1 MDLIGDEDRRRRLRA
16 LEERIKDPRSVSN
29 IDCLLDTVQALVADC
44 EHPSVKRMK
53 NIEAYM
59 NRYDS
64 VAQEICKMRMRT
76 DDFTLIKVIGRG
88 AFGEVQLVRHNSTQK
103 VYAMKLLSKFEMI
116 KRSDSAFFWE
126 ERDIMAHA
134 NSQWIVQLHFA
145 FQDQKYLYMV
155 MDYMPGGDLVNL
167 MSNYDVPEKWAK
179 FYCAE
184 VVLALDAIHLM
195 GFVHRDVKPD
205 NMLLDKYGHLKLADF
220 GTCMRM
226 DTDGL
231 VRSDT
236 AVGTPDY
243 ISPEVLQSQ
252 GGEGVYG
259 RECDWW
265 SVGVFL
271 YEMLV
276 GDTPFYAD
284 SLVGTYSKIMDH
296 RNSLHFPQEVDI
308 SHSAKSLICGFL
320 TDRTNRLG
328 RNGVEEIKTHPFFK
342 NDQWTFDNLREC
354 VPPVVPELSGDD
366 DTSNFDD
373 VDKEDTPEES
383 FPVPKAFSG
392 NHLPF
397 IGFTYSGDYQLLIN
411 KTGKEAVDG
420 ISGILDNHINNGGVT
435 ITSDEH
441 KISQL
446 ESLLERER
454 RQVETLEARHHA
466 LTSQMEA
473 ITRRESELRGEA
485 ARADKE
491 LTILRHT
498 YKEVQRRVEHE
509 TEARRKAENLLA
521 DLKKKFDEEQ
531 SRRQRDA
538 SNSHLTSERVL
549 TLEKQIKEMQS
560 KLERETES
568 ASRMRK
574 QATEV
579 TVARQTAKQM
589 ANELQAARAQLQA
602 QTDSLQQE
610 VASLQGQLSKERSS
624 RTQEA
629 NLTAE
634 LKSRLAALYAEL
646 EGAREKEEKVMLDN
660 RLLNEKVSAL
670 EKEAASL
677 TLELKAA
684 QARYN
689 QEVAAHQETER
700 SRMLSKEEANM
711 EAVKGGLNKTI
722 KVKLNE
728 EKSGRQRAELL
739 AQEKERQTSMLS
751 VDYRQIQQR
760 LQKLEGEHRQEVE
773 KVKGLQG
780 QVEQEQQK
788 RDILQADLG
797 QQTSE
802 AGRLRAREQQLLG
815 EVNQLREAKR
825 QIDEELNT
833 LKTQRNVD
841 LLQTKELQEQLEAEA
856 YFSTLYKTQ
865 TQELREELDEK
876 TRLQQELEEERSS
889 LVHQLQL
896 SLARGDSE
904 ALARSIAEETVAD
917 LEKERT
923 MKELEYKDGLV
934 KHHHELTAKEQ
945 LLNKIKDSES
955 ELKKS
960 VDQYLKEKD
969 DINKKLKDLQELLT
983 KSQEEIDKLNAR
995 LKTEQLLKQ
1004 EAISKLTQVVS
1015 RKDFSA
1021 TGKAKNKASSADLR
1035 KKEKDCRKLQQE
1047 LTQEREKY
1055 GQLAAKWQK
1064 DLQDLQAQ
1072 LVEENSSKLRLQME
1086 LDSKDSEI
1094 ETLQMKISSMNSET
1108 ASVSSIENDGDDS
1121 LLPDHG
1127 AMRLE
1132 GWLNVP
1138 NKQNIKRHG
1147 WKKQYVVVSSKK
1159 IIFYN
1164 SEHEKMNADP
1174 VLILDLSKVFHVRS
1188 VTQGDVIRADAKDI
1202 PRIFQLLYA
1211 GEGEARRPGDE
1222 SNPLPG
1228 AELPQLTDKPGTQ
1241 SVKGHEFISISYHMP
1256 TTCEVCS
1263 KQLWHMFRPP
1273 PALECRRCHIK
1284 VHKEHLDKKED
1295 AIAPC
1300 KLHYDPNSARELLLL
1315 AGNPDDQKYWVARL
1329 SRRIQKCGYKANSHV
1344 DGTGQRVSPRESTRS
1359 TLKPY
1364 LSVQQRSAT
1373 LPANASM
1380 GK

>member
-1 MDLIGDEDRRRRLRA
+1 MEMIRDEDRRKRLKA
-16 LEERIKDPRSVSN
+16 LEEKIKDPRSISN

-44 EHPSVKRMK
+44 DHPSIKRMK

-64 VAQEICKMRMRT
+64 VAQEINKMRMRT

-134 NSQWIVQLHFA
+134 NSEWIVQLHFA
-145 FQDQKYLYMV
+145 FQDHKYLYMV

-184 VVLALDAIHLM
+184 VVLALDAIHRM

-226 DTDGL
+226 NADGL

-276 GDTPFYAD
+276 GETPFYAD
-284 SLVGTYSKIMDH
+284 SLVGTYSNIMDH
-296 RNSLHFPQEVDI
+296 RNSLVFPPEIDI
-308 SHSAKSLICGFL
+308 SQSAKSLICGFL

-328 RNGVEEIKTHPFFK
+328 RNGVEEIKKHPFFE

-373 VDKEDTPEES
+373 LEKEDTPEES

-397 IGFTYSGDYQLLIN
+397 IGFTYSGDFQFLVPS
-411 KTGKEAVDG
+411 GKESVDG
-420 ISGILDNHINNGGVT
+420 IENHINNG
-435 ITSDEH
+435 ISDEA

-454 RQVETLEARHHA
+454 RQVETLEARHRA
-466 LTSQMEA
+466 LTAQLEA
-473 ITRRESELRGEA
+473 ITQKESELREEA
-485 ARADKE
+485 GRADKE
-491 LTILRHT
+491 LTILRHN
-498 YKEVQRRVEHE
+498 YKEVQRRIEHE

-521 DLKKKFDEEQ
+521 ELKKKFDEEQ
-531 SRRQRDA
+531 SKRVRDA
-538 SNSHLTSERVL
+538 SNSQQTSERVL

-568 ASRMRK
+568 ATRMRK

-579 TVARQTAKQM
+579 TVAKQTAKQM
-589 ANELQAARAQLQA
+589 ANELQQARAQLQA

-624 RTQEA
+624 RTQA
-629 NLTAE
+629 FNLTAE
-634 LKSRLAALYAEL
+634 LESRLASLYVEL
-646 EGAREKEEKVMLDN
+646 ERSREKEEKAILDN
-660 RLLNEKVSAL
+660 RQLNERVSAL
-670 EKEAASL
+670 EKETASL

-689 QEVAAHQETER
+689 QEVLAHQETER

-711 EAVKGGLNKTI
+711 EVVKGRINNGI

-728 EKSGRQRAELL
+728 EKSGRQKAELL

-773 KVKGLQG
+773 KVKVLQG

-788 RDILQADLG
+788 RSVLQTELG

-802 AGRLRAREQQLLG
+802 AGRLRAREQQLMN
-815 EVNQLREAKR
+815 EVSQLREAKR
-825 QIDEELNT
+825 QIDEELHS

-945 LLNKIKDSES
+945 LLNRLKDSEA
-955 ELKKS
+955 ELKKT
-960 VDQYLKEKD
+960 VEQYQKEKD
-969 DINKKLKDLQELLT
+969 DALKKMKDLQEQLV
-983 KSQEEIDKLNAR
+983 KAQSNADEIERLSSK
-995 LKTEQLLKQ
+995 LKTETLLKQ
-1004 EAISKLTQVVS
+1004 QAINKLTQIVV

-1021 TGKAKNKASSADLR
+1021 GGKTKNKPSSADLR
-1035 KKEKDCRKLQQE
+1035 KKERDCRRLQQE

-1072 LVEENSSKLRLQME
+1072 LVEENQSKLRLQME

-1108 ASVSSIENDGDDS
+1108 ASVSSVENDGDDS
-1121 LLPDHG
+1121 VLPEHG

-1222 SNPLPG
+1222 GNALPG
-1228 AELPQLTDKPGTQ
+1228 PDLNQLADKPGMQ
-1241 SVKGHEFISISYHMP
+1241 PVKGHEFISISYHMP

-1300 KLHYDPNSARELLLL
+1300 KLHYDPTSARELLLL
-1315 AGNPDDQKYWVARL
+1315 ASSPEDQKYWVARL

-1344 DGTGQRVSPRESTRS
+1344 DGTGQRVSPR
-1359 TLKPY
+1359 
-1364 LSVQQRSAT
+1364 
-1373 LPANASM
+1373 
-1380 GK
+1380 

>member
-1 MDLIGDEDRRRRLRA
+1 MDVMDEDRRRRLRS
-16 LEERIKDPRSVSN
+16 LEERIKDPRSITN
-29 IDCLLDTVQALVADC
+29 IDCLLDTVQALVLDC
-44 EHPSVKRMK
+44 DHASVKRMK

-59 NRYDS
+59 NRYDC
-64 VAQEICKMRMRT
+64 VAQEIHKMRMRT

-88 AFGEVQLVRHNSTQK
+88 AFGEVQLVRHRSTQK

-134 NSQWIVQLHFA
+134 NSPWIVQLHFA

-167 MSNYDVPEKWAK
+167 MSNYEVPEKWAK

-226 DTDGL
+226 DADGL

-271 YEMLV
+271 YEMLF
-276 GDTPFYAD
+276 GDTPFFAD

-296 RNSLHFPQEVDI
+296 RNSLYFPQNVEI
-308 SHSAKSLICGFL
+308 SHSAKNLICGFL
-320 TDRTNRLG
+320 TDRTKRLG
-328 RNGVEEIKTHPFFK
+328 RNGVDEIKSHPFFK

-373 VDKEDTPEES
+373 VDKEDGPEES

-397 IGFTYSGDYQLLIN
+397 IGFTYSGDYQLMFSY
-411 KTGKEAVDG
+411 GKESVDG
-420 ISGILDNHINNGGVT
+420 LENHVNNGTTDDV
-435 ITSDEH
+435 

-446 ESLLERER
+446 ENLLDRER
-454 RQVETLEARHHA
+454 RQIETMESRQKALNIQLEAMTCR
-466 LTSQMEA
+466 EA
-473 ITRRESELRGEA
+473 ELREEVG
-485 ARADKE
+485 RADKE
-491 LTILRHT
+491 LTLLRHN
-498 YKEVQRRVEHE
+498 YKEAQRRVEHE
-509 TEARRKAENLLA
+509 TEIRRKAESLLVEV
-521 DLKKKFDEEQ
+521 KKKFDEEQ
-531 SRRQRDA
+531 TRRARDV
-538 SNSHLTSERVL
+538 STSQQTSERVT
-549 TLEKQIKEMQS
+549 TLEKQIKEMQC
-560 KLERETES
+560 KLERETETVT
-568 ASRMRK
+568 RLRK
-574 QATEV
+574 QATEI
-579 TVARQTAKQM
+579 TVARQAAEQM
-589 ANELQAARAQLQA
+589 ASELQVARAQLQA
-602 QTDSLQQE
+602 QRDNLQQE
-610 VASLQGQLSKERSS
+610 VATLQGQLSKERSS
-624 RTQEA
+624 RSQA
-629 NLTAE
+629 SLLTAE
-634 LKSRLAALYAEL
+634 LETRLSALHLEL
-646 EGAREKEEKVMLDN
+646 ERSREKEEKATLDN
-660 RLLNEKVSAL
+660 RQLNERISAL

-689 QEVAAHQETER
+689 QEVMAHQETER
-700 SRMLSKEEANM
+700 SRILSKEEANL
-711 EAVKGGLNKTI
+711 EVVKGQKNGIFKA
-722 KVKLNE
+722 KLNE

-773 KVKGLQG
+773 KVKVLQG

-788 RDILQADLG
+788 RNVLQTDLG

-802 AGRLRAREQQLLG
+802 AGRLRAREQQLIG
-815 EVNQLREAKR
+815 EVAQLREAKR
-825 QIDEELNT
+825 QIEEELHH

-841 LLQTKELQEQLEAEA
+841 QLQTKELQEQLEAEA

-876 TRLQQELEEERSS
+876 ARLQQELEEERSS

-923 MKELEYKDGLV
+923 MKELEYKDGV
-934 KHHHELTAKEQ
+934 AKHHQELSAKEQ
-945 LLNKIKDSES
+945 IINRLKENES
-955 ELKKS
+955 EFKKS
-960 VDQYLKEKD
+960 VDQTLKEKED
-969 DINKKLKDLQELLT
+969 LSKRLKE
-983 KSQEEIDKLNAR
+983 SQEQLGKAQFNAEEIEKLSSK

-1004 EAISKLTQVVS
+1004 QAVNKLAEIMN
-1015 RKDFSA
+1015 RKDLSSS
-1021 TGKAKNKASSADLR
+1021 GKNKNKASAADLR
-1035 KKEKDCRKLQQE
+1035 KKEKDCRRLQQE

-1072 LVEENSSKLRLQME
+1072 LVEENQAKLRLQME

-1094 ETLQMKISSMNSET
+1094 ETLQMKIASLNSET
-1108 ASVSSIENDGDDS
+1108 ASVSSIENDDAEDS
-1121 LLPDHG
+1121 VLSEHG
-1127 AMRLE
+1127 TMRLE

-1164 SEHEKMNADP
+1164 SENDKMNADP
-1174 VLILDLSKVFHVRS
+1174 VLILDLNKVFHVRS
-1188 VTQGDVIRADAKDI
+1188 VTQGDVIRANAKDI

-1222 SNPLPG
+1222 GNTLPG
-1228 AELPQLTDKPGTQ
+1228 VDLPQLTDKPGTQ
-1241 SVKGHEFISISYHMP
+1241 SLKGHEFVSISYHMP

-1263 KQLWHMFRPP
+1263 KQLWHMFRPS
-1273 PALECRRCHIK
+1273 PALECRRCRIK
-1284 VHKEHLDKKED
+1284 IHKEHLDKKED

-1315 AGNPDDQKYWVARL
+1315 AANPEDQKYWVSRL
-1329 SRRIQKCGYKANSHV
+1329 SRRVQKCGYKANSHV

>member
-1 MDLIGDEDRRRRLRA
+1 MEVVRDEDRRRRLRA
-16 LEERIKDPRSVSN
+16 LEDHIKDPRSVTN
-29 IDCLLDTVQALVADC
+29 IDCLLDTVQALAADC
-44 EHPSVKRMK
+44 EYPSVKRMK

-59 NRYDS
+59 NRYET
-64 VAQEICKMRMRT
+64 VAQTVCKLRMRT

-88 AFGEVQLVRHNSTQK
+88 AFGEVQLVRHKSTQK

-145 FQDQKYLYMV
+145 FQDNKYLYMV

-184 VVLALDAIHLM
+184 IVLALDAIHLM

-205 NMLLDKYGHLKLADF
+205 NMLLDKHGHLKLADF

-226 DTDGL
+226 DSDGL

-265 SVGVFL
+265 SVGVVL

-308 SHSAKSLICGFL
+308 SHSAKSLIYGFL
-320 TDRTNRLG
+320 TDRTKRLG
-328 RNGVEEIKTHPFFK
+328 RNGVDEIKRHPFFE

-354 VPPVVPELSGDD
+354 VPPVVPELTGDD

-373 VDKEDTPEES
+373 VDKEDGPEES

-397 IGFTYSGDYQLLIN
+397 IGFTYSGDYQLLAS
-411 KTGKEAVDG
+411 GFSREAVDG
-420 ISGILDNHINNGGVT
+420 LENHLKNG
-435 ITSDEH
+435 TSDDP
-441 KISQL
+441 KIAQL

-454 RQVETLEARHHA
+454 RQVETMESKHRALNAQLEIMA
-466 LTSQMEA
+466 
-473 ITRRESELRGEA
+473 RRESEFREEA
-485 ARADKE
+485 GRADKE
-491 LTILRHT
+491 LTILRHN
-498 YKEVQRRVEHE
+498 YKEAQRRIESE
-509 TEARRKAENLLA
+509 TEGRRKVENSLVE
-521 DLKKKFDEEQ
+521 LKKNLEEEQ
-531 SRRQRDA
+531 SRRARDA
-538 SNSHLTSERVL
+538 NNSHQTSERIV

-560 KLERETES
+560 KLEREAEMAT
-568 ASRMRK
+568 RFRK
-574 QATEV
+574 QATEI
-579 TVARQTAKQM
+579 TVARQAAEQL
-589 ANELQAARAQLQA
+589 ASELQVARAQLQA
-602 QTDSLQQE
+602 QRDSLQQD
-610 VASLQGQLSKERSS
+610 VATLQGQLSKERSS
-624 RTQEA
+624 RSQA
-629 NLTAE
+629 SSLTAE
-634 LKSRLAALYAEL
+634 LETRLSALHDEL
-646 EGAREKEEKVMLDN
+646 ERSREREEKATIDN
-660 RLLNEKVSAL
+660 RQLNERVSAL

-689 QEVAAHQETER
+689 QEVVAHQETER
-700 SRMLSKEEANM
+700 SRLLSKEEANL
-711 EAVKGGLNKTI
+711 EVVKALQA
-722 KVKLNE
+722 KLNE
-728 EKSGRQRAELL
+728 EKSSRQRAELL

-773 KVKGLQG
+773 KVKVLQG

-788 RDILQADLG
+788 RNVLQSELA
-797 QQTSE
+797 QQSSE
-802 AGRLRAREQQLLG
+802 AGRLRAREQQLVG
-815 EVNQLREAKR
+815 EVAQLREAKR
-825 QIDEELNT
+825 QIEEELHH
-833 LKTQRNVD
+833 LKTQRSVD
-841 LLQTKELQEQLEAEA
+841 SLQTKELQEQLEAEA

-865 TQELREELDEK
+865 SLELREELDEK
-876 TRLQQELEEERSS
+876 TRLHQELEEERSS

-923 MKELEYKDGLV
+923 MKELEYKDSV
-934 KHHHELTAKEQ
+934 AKHHQELNSKEQ
-945 LLNKIKDSES
+945 IINRLKDSEG

-960 VDQYLKEKD
+960 LEQYLKDKED
-969 DINKKLKDLQELLT
+969 LNKRVKELQEQLG
-983 KSQEEIDKLNAR
+983 KAQSYGEEIEKLSSK

-1004 EAISKLTQVVS
+1004 QAVNKLEEIMNS
-1015 RKDFSA
+1015 KDFTSVGKTKKKVSA
-1021 TGKAKNKASSADLR
+1021 ADLR
-1035 KKEKDCRKLQQE
+1035 KKEKDCRRLQQE

-1072 LVEENSSKLRLQME
+1072 LVEENSSKLKLQME

-1094 ETLQMKISSMNSET
+1094 ETLQMKIASINSET
-1108 ASVSSIENDGDDS
+1108 ASVSSVENDGEDS
-1121 LLPDHG
+1121 GLSEHG

-1164 SEHEKMNADP
+1164 SESDKMNADP

-1222 SNPLPG
+1222 GNALPG
-1228 AELPQLTDKPGTQ
+1228 SELSQLTDKPGTQ
-1241 SVKGHEFISISYHMP
+1241 PLKGHEFVSITFHIP
-1256 TTCEVCS
+1256 TSCEVCA
-1263 KQLWHMFRPP
+1263 KQLWHMFRST

-1284 VHKEHLDKKED
+1284 VHKEHLEKKED

-1300 KLHYDPNSARELLLL
+1300 KLHYDPNSARELLVL
-1315 AGNPDDQKYWVARL
+1315 AGSPDDQKYWVSRL

-1359 TLKPY
+1359 SLKPY

>member
-1 MDLIGDEDRRRRLRA
+1 MEAVRDEDRSKRLRG
-16 LEERIKDPRSVSN
+16 LEERIKDPRSNTN

-44 EHPSVKRMK
+44 DHPSVKRMK

-64 VAQEICKMRMRT
+64 VAQDIYKMRMRT

-88 AFGEVQLVRHNSTQK
+88 AFGEVQLVRHKSTQK

-145 FQDQKYLYMV
+145 FQDHKYLYMV

-184 VVLALDAIHLM
+184 VVLALDAIHNM

-205 NMLLDKYGHLKLADF
+205 NMLLDKHGHLKLADF

-296 RNSLHFPQEVDI
+296 RNSLHFPPEVEI
-308 SHSAKSLICGFL
+308 TPSAQSLIYGFL
-320 TDRTNRLG
+320 TDRTRRLG
-328 RNGVEEIKTHPFFK
+328 RNGVDEIKSHAFFK
-342 NDQWTFDNLREC
+342 NDQWTFENLREC

-373 VDKEDTPEES
+373 LEKEDGPEES

-397 IGFTYSGDYQLLIN
+397 IGFTYSGDYQLMVN
-411 KTGKEAVDG
+411 NNSRESVDG
-420 ISGILDNHINNGGVT
+420 LENHVNNGIG
-435 ITSDEH
+435 DEGRVA
-441 KISQL
+441 QL
-446 ESLLERER
+446 ENLLERER
-454 RQVETLEARHHA
+454 RQVESLESRQRTLTAQLEA
-466 LTSQMEA
+466 LTEREA
-473 ITRRESELRGEA
+473 ELRDEA
-485 ARADKE
+485 GRADKE
-491 LTILRHT
+491 LALLRHSH
-498 YKEVQRRVEHE
+498 KEAQRRVEHE
-509 TEARRKAENLLA
+509 TDVRRKAESLLLE
-521 DLKKKFDEEQ
+521 LKKKFDEEQ
-531 SRRQRDA
+531 TRRARDA
-538 SNSHLTSERVL
+538 STSQQTSERI
-549 TLEKQIKEMQS
+549 TSLEKQVKEMQA
-560 KLERETES
+560 KLERETETVG
-568 ASRMRK
+568 RLRK
-574 QATEV
+574 QSTEV
-579 TVARQTAKQM
+579 TVARQAAEQM
-589 ANELQAARAQLQA
+589 ANELQLARAQLQA
-602 QTDSLQQE
+602 QRDSLQQE
-610 VASLQGQLSKERSS
+610 VATLQGQLSKERSS
-624 RTQEA
+624 RSQA
-629 NLTAE
+629 SSLTAE
-634 LKSRLAALYAEL
+634 LETRLSALHLEL
-646 EGAREKEEKVMLDN
+646 EHSREREEKATLDN
-660 RLLNEKVSAL
+660 RQLNERISEL
-670 EKEAASL
+670 EKEAATL

-689 QEVAAHQETER
+689 QEVVAHQETER
-700 SRMLSKEEANM
+700 SRMLSKEEANL
-711 EAVKGGLNKTI
+711 EVVKALQA
-722 KVKLNE
+722 KLNE
-728 EKSGRQRAELL
+728 EKSGRQRAESL

-773 KVKGLQG
+773 KVKVLQG

-788 RDILQADLG
+788 RTNLQTELA
-797 QQTSE
+797 QQSSE
-802 AGRLRAREQQLLG
+802 AGRLRAREQQLMD
-815 EVNQLREAKR
+815 EVAQLRESKR
-825 QIDEELNT
+825 QIEEELHH

-841 LLQTKELQEQLEAEA
+841 QLQMKELQEQLEAEA
-856 YFSTLYKTQ
+856 YFSVRYFFLMFCSPIAPWHSIPDGASSYCPCTPTLSWFAPSPNRRLSPRQSISLKPRHRLE
-865 TQELREELDEK
+865 QERARADDRRNFVLPPTLDTIE
-876 TRLQQELEEERSS
+876 TCRQAPRGVLE
-889 LVHQLQL
+889 
-896 SLARGDSE
+896 
-904 ALARSIAEETVAD
+904 
-917 LEKERT
+917 
-923 MKELEYKDGLV
+923 
-934 KHHHELTAKEQ
+934 
-945 LLNKIKDSES
+945 
-955 ELKKS
+955 S
-960 VDQYLKEKD
+960 VFC
-969 DINKKLKDLQELLT
+969 T
-983 KSQEEIDKLNAR
+983 KSGNCQTFIM
-995 LKTEQLLKQ
+995 
-1004 EAISKLTQVVS
+1004 
-1015 RKDFSA
+1015 
-1021 TGKAKNKASSADLR
+1021 
-1035 KKEKDCRKLQQE
+1035 
-1047 LTQEREKY
+1047 
-1055 GQLAAKWQK
+1055 
-1064 DLQDLQAQ
+1064 AQ
-1072 LVEENSSKLRLQME
+1072 LVEENQSKLRLQME

-1094 ETLQMKISSMNSET
+1094 ETLQMKITSINSET
-1108 ASVSSIENDGDDS
+1108 ASVSSVENDGEDS
-1121 LLPDHG
+1121 VLSEHG

-1164 SEHEKMNADP
+1164 SENDKMNADP

-1222 SNPLPG
+1222 GNSLPG
-1228 AELPQLTDKPGTQ
+1228 VELPQLTDKLSTQ
-1241 SVKGHEFISISYHMP
+1241 PLKGLKGHEFISISYHMP

-1300 KLHYDPNSARELLLL
+1300 KLHYDPNSARELLVL
-1315 AGNPDDQKYWVARL
+1315 AGSPDDQKYWVTRL

-1364 LSVQQRSAT
+1364 LQKSAT

>member
-1 MDLIGDEDRRRRLRA
+1 MENVRDEDRRRRLRH
-16 LEERIKDPRSVSN
+16 LEERIKDPRSVTN
-29 IDCLLDTVQALVADC
+29 IDCLLDTVQALTSDC
-44 EHPSVKRMK
+44 DHPSVRRMK
-53 NIEAYM
+53 NVEAYM

-64 VAQEICKMRMRT
+64 VARDICKMRMRT

-88 AFGEVQLVRHNSTQK
+88 AFGEVQLVRHKSTQK
-103 VYAMKLLSKFEMI
+103 VFAMKLLSKFEMI

-145 FQDQKYLYMV
+145 FQDNKYLYMV

-205 NMLLDKYGHLKLADF
+205 NMLLDKHGHLKLADF

-226 DTDGL
+226 DADGL

-296 RNSLHFPQEVDI
+296 RNSLHFPQQEADI
-308 SHSAKSLICGFL
+308 SHAAKSLICNFL
-320 TDRTNRLG
+320 TDRTKRLG
-328 RNGVEEIKTHPFFK
+328 RNGVNEIKCHAFFK
-342 NDQWTFDNLREC
+342 NDQWTFENLREC

-373 VDKEDTPEES
+373 VDKEDGPEES

-397 IGFTYSGDYQLLIN
+397 VGFTYSGDYQLMSG
-411 KTGKEAVDG
+411 TGRESVDG
-420 ISGILDNHINNGGVT
+420 LTNHINNG
-435 ITSDEH
+435 ISDDV

-446 ESLLERER
+446 ENLLEREK
-454 RQVETLEARHHA
+454 RQVDTLEARQRA
-466 LTSQMEA
+466 LTAQLEA
-473 ITRRESELRGEA
+473 VTRREVELQEET

-491 LTILRHT
+491 LTLLRHNF
-498 YKEVQRRVEHE
+498 KETQRRSEHE
-509 TEARRKAENLLA
+509 AEARRKVEASLIE
-521 DLKKKFDEEQ
+521 LKKKFDEEQ
-531 SRRQRDA
+531 SKRARDA
-538 SNSHLTSERVL
+538 SNSHQTSERIL
-549 TLEKQIKEMQS
+549 TLEKQLKEMQA
-560 KLERETES
+560 KLERETDS
-568 ASRMRK
+568 AGRLRK
-574 QATEV
+574 QAAEV
-579 TVARQTAKQM
+579 TVARQAAEQM
-589 ANELQAARAQLQA
+589 TNELQVARAQLQA
-602 QTDSLQQE
+602 QRDSLQQE
-610 VASLQGQLSKERSS
+610 VAALQGQLSKERSS
-624 RTQEA
+624 RSQAST
-629 NLTAE
+629 LTAE
-634 LKSRLAALYAEL
+634 LETRLSALHVEL
-646 EGAREKEEKVMLDN
+646 EHSRRREEKATLDN
-660 RLLNEKVSAL
+660 RQLSERVSSL
-670 EKEAASL
+670 EKEAAGL

-711 EAVKGGLNKTI
+711 EVVKGRADRTFT
-722 KVKLNE
+722 VKLNE

-773 KVKGLQG
+773 KVKALQG

-788 RDILQADLG
+788 RNVLQSEFG
-797 QQTSE
+797 QQSSE
-802 AGRLRAREQQLLG
+802 AGRLRAREQQLVG
-815 EVNQLREAKR
+815 EVAHLREAKR
-825 QIDEELNT
+825 QIEEELHH
-833 LKTQRNVD
+833 LKTQRSVD

-865 TQELREELDEK
+865 TQELREELDDK
-876 TRLQQELEEERSS
+876 TRHQQELEEERCS

-896 SLARGDSE
+896 SLARADSE

-923 MKELEYKDGLV
+923 MKELEYKDSIA
-934 KHHHELTAKEQ
+934 KHRQELNAKEQ
-945 LLNKIKDSES
+945 SINVLKENENEIKKTTELYLKDKEDLNKR
-955 ELKKS
+955 
-960 VDQYLKEKD
+960 
-969 DINKKLKDLQELLT
+969 LKDLQEQLS
-983 KSQEEIDKLNAR
+983 KEQSNSEEIDRLSGK

-1004 EAISKLTQVVS
+1004 QAVNKLAEIMN
-1015 RKDFSA
+1015 RKDISSG
-1021 TGKAKNKASSADLR
+1021 TKTRNKVPSADLR

-1072 LVEENSSKLRLQME
+1072 LVEESQVRLRLQME
-1086 LDSKDSEI
+1086 VDSKDSEI
-1094 ETLQMKISSMNSET
+1094 ETLLMKIASMNSET
-1108 ASVSSIENDGDDS
+1108 ASLSSAENDGEDAVLS
-1121 LLPDHG
+1121 EHG
-1127 AMRLE
+1127 ALRLE
-1132 GWLNVP
+1132 GWLSVP

-1164 SEHEKMNADP
+1164 SENDKMNADP
-1174 VLILDLSKVFHVRS
+1174 ILILDLSKVFHVRS

-1222 SNPLPG
+1222 SNALPG
-1228 AELPQLTDKPGTQ
+1228 VELPQLMDKPGTLWL
-1241 SVKGHEFISISYHMP
+1241 KGHEFISITYHMP
-1256 TTCEVCS
+1256 TTCEVCT
-1263 KQLWHMFRPP
+1263 KPLWHMFRPP
-1273 PALECRRCHIK
+1273 PAQECRRCRIK
-1284 VHKEHLDKKED
+1284 VHKEHLEKKED

-1300 KLHYDPNSARELLLL
+1300 KLHYDPNSARELLVL
-1315 AGNPDDQKYWVARL
+1315 AGSPDDQKYWVTRL

-1364 LSVQQRSAT
+1364 LSVPQRSAT

>member
-1 MDLIGDEDRRRRLRA
+1 MFTD
-16 LEERIKDPRSVSN
+16 
-29 IDCLLDTVQALVADC
+29 DTVARD
-44 EHPSVKRMK
+44 
-53 NIEAYM
+53 
-59 NRYDS
+59 
-64 VAQEICKMRMRT
+64 ICKMRMRT

-88 AFGEVQLVRHNSTQK
+88 AFGEVQLVRHNSTKK

-134 NSQWIVQLHFA
+134 NSEWIVQLHFA
-145 FQDQKYLYMV
+145 FQDNKYLYMV

-167 MSNYDVPEKWAK
+167 MGNYDVPEKWAK

-184 VVLALDAIHLM
+184 VVLALDAIHKM

-226 DTDGL
+226 DSDGL

-296 RNSLHFPQEVDI
+296 RNSLEFPTEVDI
-308 SHSAKSLICGFL
+308 SELAKNLISAFLI
-320 TDRTNRLG
+320 DRHNRLG
-328 RNGVEEIKTHPFFK
+328 RNGIDEIKLHPFFN

-366 DTSNFDD
+366 DTSNFDE
-373 VDKEDTPEES
+373 VDKEDTSEES
-383 FPVPKAFSG
+383 FPIPKAFSG
-392 NHLPF
+392 DHLPF
-397 IGFTYSGDYQLLIN
+397 IGFTYSGDYKYLN
-411 KTGKEAVDG
+411 NNNNNCGNESVDG
-420 ISGILDNHINNGGVT
+420 HDNHINNNGIINDDIK
-435 ITSDEH
+435 IT
-441 KISQL
+441 QL
-446 ESLLERER
+446 ENIIENEK
-454 RQVETLEARHHA
+454 RQVELLEQRHRTLTIQFDELTQREIILRDEA
-466 LTSQMEA
+466 
-473 ITRRESELRGEA
+473 G
-485 ARADKE
+485 RADKD
-491 LTILRHT
+491 LTILRHN
-498 YKEVQRRVEHE
+498 YKEIQRRIDHE
-509 TEARRKAENLLA
+509 IDLRRKAENLLA
-521 DLKKKFDEEQ
+521 DLKKKFDDEQ
-531 SRRQRDA
+531 NKRARDA
-538 SNSHLTSERVL
+538 TTFQQTSERVR

-560 KLERETES
+560 KLERDTES
-568 ASRMRK
+568 ATRVRNLS
-574 QATEV
+574 TEV
-579 TVARQTAKQM
+579 AVGRETIKQLE
-589 ANELQAARAQLQA
+589 NELQQSKILLQT
-602 QTDSLQQE
+602 QTDVLQQE
-610 VASLQGQLSKERSS
+610 VATLQGQLSKERSS
-624 RTQEA
+624 RSQA
-629 NLTAE
+629 SNLTAE
-634 LKSRLAALYAEL
+634 LESRLSSLYTEL
-646 EGAREKEEKVMLDN
+646 ERSHEKEEKATQDN
-660 RLLNEKVSAL
+660 RQLNERVSAL

-677 TLELKAA
+677 SLELKAV
-684 QARYN
+684 QSKYK
-689 QEVAAHQETER
+689 QEVLAHHETER

-711 EAVKGGLNKTI
+711 EAVKALQ
-722 KVKLNE
+722 VKLNE
-728 EKSGRQRAELL
+728 EKNGRQRAELL

-773 KVKGLQG
+773 KVKALQG

-788 RDILQADLG
+788 RNVLQTELA
-797 QQTSE
+797 QQSSD
-802 AGRLRAREQQLLG
+802 AGRLRAREQQLVV
-815 EVNQLREAKR
+815 EVGQLREAKR
-825 QIDEELNT
+825 QIEEELHN

-841 LLQTKELQEQLEAEA
+841 LLQSKELQEQLEAEA

-876 TRLQQELEEERSS
+876 TRLQQELDEERNS

-934 KHHHELTAKEQ
+934 KHHHEIATKEQ
-945 LLNKIKDSES
+945 IVNRLKDSEGELKKNIEQHIKDKDELNKKIKDIN
-955 ELKKS
+955 
-960 VDQYLKEKD
+960 D
-969 DINKKLKDLQELLT
+969 DLI
-983 KSQEEIDKLNAR
+983 KSQISKDEIDKLSAK

-1004 EAISKLTQVVS
+1004 QAINKLTQILN
-1015 RKDFSA
+1015 RKDIIVHG
-1021 TGKAKNKASSADLR
+1021 GKNKKASSADLR
-1035 KKEKDCRKLQQE
+1035 RKEKECRRLQQE

-1055 GQLAAKWQK
+1055 SQFTAKFQK
-1064 DLQDLQAQ
+1064 DFQDLQAQ
-1072 LVEENSSKLRLQME
+1072 LVEENQSKLRLQME

-1121 LLPDHG
+1121 VLPDHG
-1127 AMRLE
+1127 ARRLE
-1132 GWLNVP
+1132 GFLHVP

-1147 WKKQYVVVSSKK
+1147 WKKQLVVVSSKK

-1164 SEHEKMNADP
+1164 SESDKKNAAP
-1174 VLILDLSKVFHVRS
+1174 ALILDLSKVFHVRS

-1202 PRIFQLLYA
+1202 PRIFQVI
-1211 GEGEARRPGDE
+1211 
-1222 SNPLPG
+1222 
-1228 AELPQLTDKPGTQ
+1228 T
-1241 SVKGHEFISISYHMP
+1241 I
-1256 TTCEVCS
+1256 
-1263 KQLWHMFRPP
+1263 
-1273 PALECRRCHIK
+1273 
-1284 VHKEHLDKKED
+1284 
-1295 AIAPC
+1295 
-1300 KLHYDPNSARELLLL
+1300 
-1315 AGNPDDQKYWVARL
+1315 
-1329 SRRIQKCGYKANSHV
+1329 
-1344 DGTGQRVSPRESTRS
+1344 
-1359 TLKPY
+1359 
-1364 LSVQQRSAT
+1364 
-1373 LPANASM
+1373 
-1380 GK
+1380 

>member
-1 MDLIGDEDRRRRLRA
+1 MEVIRDEDRRRRLRT
-16 LEERIKDPRSVSN
+16 LEEKIKDPRSISN

-44 EHPSVKRMK
+44 DHPSVKRMK

-59 NRYDS
+59 TRYDS
-64 VAQEICKMRMRT
+64 VAREINKMRMRT

-145 FQDQKYLYMV
+145 FQDHKYLYMV

-167 MSNYDVPEKWAK
+167 MSSYDVPEKWAK

-226 DTDGL
+226 DEDGL

-276 GDTPFYAD
+276 GDPPFYAD

-296 RNSLHFPQEVDI
+296 RNSLHFPQEIDI
-308 SHSAKSLICGFL
+308 SQSAKSIICGFL

-328 RNGVEEIKTHPFFK
+328 RNGVEEIKKHPFFK

-366 DTSNFDD
+366 DTSNFED
-373 VDKEDTPEES
+373 VDKEDTPEEN

-397 IGFTYSGDYQLLIN
+397 IGFTYSGDYQFLV
-411 KTGKEAVDG
+411 TSGKESVDG
-420 ISGILDNHINNGGVT
+420 LENHMNNG
-435 ITSDEH
+435 ITDEV

-446 ESLLERER
+446 ENLLEREK
-454 RQVETLEARHHA
+454 RQVDAMENRHRTLTAQ
-466 LTSQMEA
+466 LEA
-473 ITRRESELRGEA
+473 ITQRESELREEA
-485 ARADKE
+485 GRADKE
-491 LTILRHT
+491 LTILRHS
-498 YKEVQRRVEHE
+498 YKEVQRRIEHE
-509 TEARRKAENLLA
+509 TEARRKAEGMLA

-531 SRRQRDA
+531 SKRARDA
-538 SNSHLTSERVL
+538 SNSQQTSERVL

-568 ASRMRK
+568 ATRMRK

-579 TVARQTAKQM
+579 TVAKQTAKQM

-624 RTQEA
+624 RTQA
-629 NLTAE
+629 STLTAE
-634 LKSRLAALYAEL
+634 LEARLASLYVEL
-646 EGAREKEEKVMLDN
+646 ERSREKEEKVMTDN
-660 RLLNEKVSAL
+660 RQLNERVSAL
-670 EKEAASL
+670 EKETASL

-689 QEVAAHQETER
+689 QEVLAHQETEK

-711 EAVKGGLNKTI
+711 EVVKGRMNCVI
-722 KVKLNE
+722 KVKLSE

-773 KVKGLQG
+773 KVKALQG

-788 RDILQADLG
+788 RNLLQSDLA
-797 QQTSE
+797 QQSSD
-802 AGRLRAREQQLLG
+802 AGRLRAREQQLVN
-815 EVNQLREAKR
+815 EVSQLREAKR
-825 QIDEELNT
+825 QIDEELNN

-934 KHHHELTAKEQ
+934 KHHHEITAKEQ
-945 LLNKIKDSES
+945 MLNRLKDGES

-960 VDQYLKEKD
+960 IEQYAKEKED
-969 DINKKLKDLQELLT
+969 AAKRIKELQEQLV
-983 KSQEEIDKLNAR
+983 KSQSNAEEIDRLSSK
-995 LKTEQLLKQ
+995 LKTETLLKEQ
-1004 EAISKLTQVVS
+1004 AINKLTQIVV

-1021 TGKAKNKASSADLR
+1021 GGKTKNKPSSADLR
-1035 KKEKDCRKLQQE
+1035 KKEKDCRRLQQE

-1072 LVEENSSKLRLQME
+1072 LVEENQAKLRLQME

-1121 LLPDHG
+1121 VLPEHG

-1164 SEHEKMNADP
+1164 SEHEKINADP

-1222 SNPLPG
+1222 GNALPVP
-1228 AELPQLTDKPGTQ
+1228 ELTQLVDKPGMQ
-1241 SVKGHEFISISYHMP
+1241 PVIKGHEFISISYHMP

-1300 KLHYDPNSARELLLL
+1300 KLHYDPTSARELLLL
-1315 AGNPDDQKYWVARL
+1315 AGSPDDQKYWVARL
-1329 SRRIQKCGYKANSHV
+1329 SRRIQKCGYKANSHI

>member
-1 MDLIGDEDRRRRLRA
+1 MEVIRDEDRRRRLRA
-16 LEERIKDPRSVSN
+16 LEEKIKDPRSVSN
-29 IDCLLDTVQALVADC
+29 IDCLLDTIEALVADC
-44 EHPSVKRMK
+44 DHPSVKRMK
-53 NIEAYM
+53 NIEAYL

-64 VAQEICKMRMRT
+64 VAQEINKMRMRS

-88 AFGEVQLVRHNSTQK
+88 SFGEVQLVRHNSTQK

-145 FQDQKYLYMV
+145 FQDHKYLYMV
-155 MDYMPGGDLVNL
+155 MDYMPGGDVISL
-167 MSNYDVPEKWAK
+167 MGNYDVPEKWAK

-226 DTDGL
+226 DADGL

-265 SVGVFL
+265 SVGVVL

-284 SLVGTYSKIMDH
+284 SLVGTYSKIMDY
-296 RNSLHFPQEVDI
+296 RNSLHFPQELDI
-308 SHSAKSLICGFL
+308 SHSAKNLICGFL
-320 TDRTNRLG
+320 TDRTTRLG
-328 RNGVEEIKTHPFFK
+328 RNGVEEIKNHPFFK

-373 VDKEDTPEES
+373 IEKEDTPEES
-383 FPVPKAFSG
+383 FAVPKAFSG

-397 IGFTYSGDYQLLIN
+397 IGFTYSGDYQLLDSP
-411 KTGKEAVDG
+411 GKEAVDG
-420 ISGILDNHINNGGVT
+420 LENHINNGVT
-435 ITSDEH
+435 DDM
-441 KISQL
+441 KLLQL
-446 ESLLERER
+446 ENLLEQER
-454 RQVETLEARHHA
+454 RQVETMESRHRTLNA
-466 LTSQMEA
+466 QLEA
-473 ITRRESELRGEA
+473 ITRRETELREEA
-485 ARADKE
+485 SRNDKE
-491 LTILRHT
+491 LTILRHN

-509 TEARRKAENLLA
+509 IEARRKAEGLLSE
-521 DLKKKFDEEQ
+521 LKKKFDEEQ
-531 SRRQRDA
+531 NRRARDA
-538 SNSHLTSERVL
+538 SNSQQTSERVC

-568 ASRMRK
+568 ATRMRK

-579 TVARQTAKQM
+579 TVASQTAKQM
-589 ANELQAARAQLQA
+589 ANELQAAKAQLQA

-624 RTQEA
+624 RTQA
-629 NLTAE
+629 STLTAE
-634 LKSRLAALYAEL
+634 LESRLASLHDEL
-646 EGAREKEEKVMLDN
+646 ERSQEKEEKATVDN
-660 RLLNEKVSAL
+660 RQLNERVAAL
-670 EKEAASL
+670 EKETASL

-689 QEVAAHQETER
+689 QEVQAHHETER
-700 SRMLSKEEANM
+700 SRMLSKEEANI
-711 EAVKGGLNKTI
+711 EAVKALQ
-722 KVKLNE
+722 VKLNE

-773 KVKGLQG
+773 KVKGLQS

-788 RDILQADLG
+788 RNLLQTELA
-797 QQTSE
+797 QQSSDG
-802 AGRLRAREQQLLG
+802 GRLRAREQQLVG
-815 EVNQLREAKR
+815 EVAQLREAKR
-825 QIDEELNT
+825 QIDEELHS

-841 LLQTKELQEQLEAEA
+841 SLQTKELQEQLEAEA

-876 TRLQQELEEERSS
+876 TRLQQELEEERCS

-923 MKELEYKDGLV
+923 MKELEYKDGMV
-934 KHHHELTAKEQ
+934 KHHNELVT
-945 LLNKIKDSES
+945 KDQMINRLKDNEN
-955 ELKKS
+955 ELKKT
-960 VDQYLKEKD
+960 VDVCLKEKD
-969 DINKKLKDLQELLT
+969 DAIKRVKDLQEQLV
-983 KSQEEIDKLNAR
+983 KAQSNVEEIDRLSSK
-995 LKTEQLLKQ
+995 LKTETLLKEQ
-1004 EAISKLTQVVS
+1004 AINKLTQIVV

-1021 TGKAKNKASSADLR
+1021 GGKTKNKPSSADLR
-1035 KKEKDCRKLQQE
+1035 KKEKDCRRLQQE

-1072 LVEENSSKLRLQME
+1072 LVEENQGKLRLQME

-1108 ASVSSIENDGDDS
+1108 ASVSSIENDGDES
-1121 LLPDHG
+1121 VLPDHG

-1164 SEHEKMNADP
+1164 SEHEKLNADP

-1211 GEGEARRPGDE
+1211 GEGEVRRPGDE
-1222 SNPLPG
+1222 GNALPVP
-1228 AELPQLTDKPGTQ
+1228 ELPQLADKPNTQ
-1241 SVKGHEFISISYHMP
+1241 PVKGHEFISISFHMP

-1284 VHKEHLDKKED
+1284 VHKEHLDKRED

-1315 AGNPDDQKYWVARL
+1315 AGSPDDQKYWVTRL
-1329 SRRIQKCGYKANSHV
+1329 SRRIQKCGYKANSHI